1 MFISNLCKIRDF
13 FNHKN
18 SLNSIA
24 YKKGSANIDKF
35 LQLFHTNNKAKVKVR
50 QNISNNLLN
59 YITAVSK
66 TDNPVNAEIDPLLF
80 LAKLSTIL
88 KYE

>member
-1 MFISNLCKIRDF
+1 M
-13 FNHKN
+13 
-18 SLNSIA
+18 
-24 YKKGSANIDKF
+24 
-35 LQLFHTNNKAKVKVR
+35 
-50 QNISNNLLN
+50 LN

-66 TDNPVNAEIDPLLF
+66 TDNPVNAETDPLLF